1 MSVEI
6 AHSTCPH
13 DCPSTCLLEV
23 EKISDTQIGRI
34 HGAKDND
41 YTSGVVCAKVARY
54 AERIHHPDRLMKPL
68 RRVGEKGV
76 GIEAFE
82 EITWDEALD
91 EIAAKFEAIKA
102 EFGGEAIWPY
112 HFAGTMGWVMRD
124 GLDRFRH
131 AYGTSRQHST
141 ICTTLPDSG
150 WNAGHGVKHGN
161 DPREIAESD
170 LIIVWGGN
178 PVSTQVNLMT
188 HISRAKK
195 DRDAKLVVVDV
206 YETPTVKAADHAY
219 LIRPGTDGALATA
232 LMHIMFRD
240 GYADRAYMAEFADAP
255 DELEAHVRDKSPE
268 WAAQITGLS
277 VTEIEELAALYGKTA
292 RAFIRIGYGF
302 ARSRNGA
309 VNMHA
314 VTCLPVITGKWAN
327 KGGGCLYGNAG
338 MYPLNWNLVMGLDFR
353 DKSVR
358 ELDMCR
364 LGPIL
369 LGDEEDLKGGP
380 PVKAMLIQNTNPAVV
395 CPDQN
400 KVHQGFRRDD
410 LFLVVH
416 EQFMTETAEFA
427 DIVLPATMFL
437 EHDDMYT
444 GGGHVYF
451 SVTKPVIKAPGECR
465 SNHEVMCA
473 LAERLGLDQPGFKMT
488 AWEVIEETCRIS
500 GLPDAET
507 LWRKHWHDCS
517 LGEDEM
523 HFKNGFGHPDKKFRF
538 KPKWDEM
545 GPDFEGMPSL
555 PGYYT
560 NIDLAND
567 KHPFRMVAAP
577 ARNYLNS
584 SFTETPT
591 SKKREGR
598 PTVKLHPDDLVA
610 LGAKDG
616 DVVQVGNDLGEIEV
630 HAVAFEGLQRGVCVV
645 ESIWPNKAHIKGQGV
660 NALISADPG
669 QPKGGGVFHDT
680 AVWVKAA

>member
-1 MSVEI
+1 MAVEI
-6 AHSTCPH
+6 VHSTCPH

-23 EKISDTQIGRI
+23 EKLSDTEIGRI

-41 YTSGVVCAKVARY
+41 YTAGVVCAKVARY
-54 AERIHHPDRLMKPL
+54 AERVHHPDRLMKPL
-68 RRVGEKGV
+68 RRIGGKGV

-91 EIAAKFEAIKA
+91 EIAERFEAIKS
-102 EFGGEAIWPY
+102 EFGSEAIWPY

-131 AYGTSRQHST
+131 AYRTSRQHST
-141 ICTTLPDSG
+141 ICTTLPDAG

-161 DPREIAESD
+161 DPREIVESD
-170 LIIVWGGN
+170 LIVVWGGN
-178 PVSTQVNLMT
+178 PVSTQVNVMT
-188 HISRAKK
+188 HIAKAKK
-195 DRDAKLVVVDV
+195 DRGAKLVVIDV

-240 GYADRAYMAEFADAP
+240 GYADRAFMAEFADVP
-255 DELEAHVRDKSPE
+255 DELEAHVADKTPE

-277 VTEIEELAALYGKTA
+277 THQIEELAALYGKTD
-292 RAFIRIGYGF
+292 RAFLRVGYGF

-314 VTCLPVITGKWAN
+314 VTCLPVITGKWVN
-327 KGGGCLYGNAG
+327 KGAGALYGNAG
-338 MYPLNWNLVMGLDFR
+338 IYPLNWSLVMGLDVR

-364 LGPIL
+364 LGSIL

-380 PVKAMLIQNTNPAVV
+380 PVKALLIQNTNPAVV

-400 KVHQGFRRDD
+400 KVNEGFRRDD
-410 LFLVVH
+410 LFMVVH

-451 SVTKPVIKAPGECR
+451 SVTKPVIEAPGECR
-465 SNHEVMCA
+465 SNHDLMCA
-473 LAERLGLDQPGFKMT
+473 LAERLDLDHRGFKMS
-488 AWEVIEETCRIS
+488 AWEMIDETCRMS

-507 LWRKHWHDCS
+507 LWENHWFDCS
-517 LGEDEM
+517 LGEEEM
-523 HFKNGFGHPDKKFRF
+523 HFRNGFGHPDKKFRF
-538 KPKWDEM
+538 KPDWEAM
-545 GPDFEGMPSL
+545 GPDFVGMPPL

-598 PTVKLHPDDLVA
+598 PTIKMHPEDLVA
-610 LGAKDG
+610 IGADDG

-630 HAVAFEGLQRGVCVV
+630 HAVAFDGLQRGVVVV

-660 NALISADPG
+660 NVLISADPG

>member
-1 MSVEI
+1 MAVEI
-6 AHSTCPH
+6 VHSTCPH

-23 EKISDTQIGRI
+23 EKVSDTEIGRI

-41 YTSGVVCAKVARY
+41 YTAGVVCAKVARY
-54 AERIHHPDRLMKPL
+54 AERIHHPDRLTTPL

-76 GIEAFE
+76 GLEAFE

-91 EIAAKFEAIKA
+91 EITAKFEEVKA

-131 AYGTSRQHST
+131 TYGTSRQHST

-150 WNAGHGVKHGN
+150 WNAGHGIKHGN

-170 LIIVWGGN
+170 LIVVWGGN
-178 PVSTQVNLMT
+178 PVSTQVNVMT
-188 HISRAKK
+188 HISKAKK
-195 DRDAKLVVVDV
+195 DRGAKLVVIDV
-206 YETPTVKAADHAY
+206 YETPTVKAADY
-219 LIRPGTDGALATA
+219 SYIIRPGTDGALATA
-232 LMHIMFRD
+232 LMHILFRD
-240 GYADRAYMAEFADAP
+240 GYADREYMSEFADAP
-255 DELEAHVRDKSPE
+255 EELEAHVRDKSPQ

-277 VTEIEELAALYGKTA
+277 VGEIEELGSLYGKVD

-314 VTCLPVITGKWAN
+314 VTCLPVITGKWLH

-338 MYPLNWNLVMGLDFR
+338 MYPLDWSLVMGLDAR
-353 DKSVR
+353 DKAIR

-369 LGDEEDLKGGP
+369 LGNKDDLKGGP

-400 KVHQGFRRDD
+400 AVHAGFRRDD

-451 SVTKPVIKAPGECR
+451 SVTKPVINAPGQCR
-465 SNHEVMCA
+465 SNHELMCA
-473 LAERLGLDQPGFKMT
+473 LAERLGLDHPGFKLT
-488 AWEVIEETCRIS
+488 AWELIKETCQIS

-507 LWRKHWHDCS
+507 LWRNHWHDCS

-523 HFKNGFGHPDKKFRF
+523 HFKNGFGHADKKFRF
-538 KPKWDEM
+538 KPNWAEI

-555 PGYYT
+555 PGYYN

-598 PTVKLHPDDLVA
+598 PNIKLHPDDLVA
-610 LGAKDG
+610 LGAKGG
-616 DVVQVGNDLGEIEV
+616 DVLQVGNDLGKIEV
-630 HAVAFEGLQRGVCVV
+630 HAVSFDGLQRGVCVV
-645 ESIWPNKAHIKGQGV
+645 ESIWPNKAHIRKQGV
-660 NALISADPG
+660 NVLVSAESG

-680 AVWVKAA
+680 AVWVKAT